1 MASIKQ
7 RYSAK
12 ELADMG
18 LEGLPTSKVGV
29 AKLALRENWAFVDVD
44 GNGGKRREY
53 TPPAP
58 VLNLIKA
65 RLLKDV
71 MGTAIVPVANL
82 PAAATP
88 SEQHLSAQQA
98 QTEGARR
105 AVLLAIDRLVE
116 KAGVSR
122 EAAMTSILT
131 AAKAGTLDEH
141 IEVALRIARD
151 NRGGK
156 GELYPSIR
164 TIKGWRA
171 AALDGD
177 SLAPAG
183 RKTMA
188 TIPVWA
194 KSFLEFYQQP
204 QKPSVAT
211 AYEMFIESESAA
223 VQKLLQNGQG
233 LPSIHQC
240 RRLIDKMGNV
250 SREVGR
256 MGSHDIRNIKGFK
269 RRKSGHMQPNDVWT
283 ADGHKF
289 DAEVAHPV
297 HKRAMRPEVTVIL
310 DVATRKV
317 VGWSIGLAE
326 SGFAVLDAIRH
337 GVVGHGLPALF
348 YVDNGSGYKNEL
360 MLDQAVGLMGRLG
373 VEMENSIAYNSQARG
388 VIESFH
394 KNLIKAAQKMPT
406 FIGDKM
412 DRQAKL
418 LAYKVTRKA
427 IKNADTA
434 TPLMPWETF
443 IQYIQSEMDRYNDKP
458 HRTLKGLSP
467 NQMWAHKVA
476 AGFEAMPVN
485 EAEAAYLFRPQMERS
500 VQRCEVSLFGNK
512 YYAKELEE
520 YHRDRVKVAYDIHD
534 GTKVW
539 IYSMDDQLIC
549 TAEFEANATEYF
561 AQSAIEYGKDKRLAG
576 REKRVL
582 LQLDEVQAE
591 RGKNLFV
598 EMGQAQELE
607 IPGLMSADKQAF
619 AYVEPDNLLKAPL
632 KTIEAAPSLQQVASG
647 SGEFVPVDENGEPLD
662 VRDMSPDE
670 RICHFYFLGMCQER
684 GAVLTKR
691 DAYWLGSY
699 PKTPEYKVLHARCTK
714 EVERSAR
721 MRAAIKET
729 NGW

>member
-1 MASIKQ
+1 MKTT
-7 RYSAK
+7 YSAK
-12 ELADMG
+12 ALADMG
-18 LEGLPTSKVGV
+18 LAGLPTTKANVIAL
-29 AKLALRENWAFVDVD
+29 AKRESWAFVEVA
-44 GNGGKRREY
+44 GAGGKRREY
-53 TPPAP
+53 TPPAY

-65 RLLKDV
+65 QLVIDV
-71 MGTAIVPVANL
+71 MGTAVVPVAHL
-82 PAAATP
+82 PAAAVESP
-88 SEQHLSAQQA
+88 AHLTGQQA
-98 QTEGARR
+98 QVEGARR

-131 AAKAGTLDEH
+131 AAKAGALDEH

-151 NRGGK
+151 NRGNK
-156 GELYPSIR
+156 GDGYPSIR

-171 AALDGD
+171 ALLDGE

-183 RKTMA
+183 CKLTVD
-188 TIPVWA
+188 IPVWA

-211 AYEMFIESESAA
+211 AYEMFVESDA
-223 VQKLLQNGQG
+223 VQKLLQNGLR

-240 RRLIDKMGNV
+240 RRFIDKMGNV

-269 RRKSGHMQPNDVWT
+269 RRKSGHLQPNDIWT

-289 DAEVAHPV
+289 DAEVAHPM
-297 HKRAMRPEVTVIL
+297 HKRAMRPEVTAIL
-310 DVATRKV
+310 DVATRKA

-337 GVVGHGLPALF
+337 GVVSHGLPALF
-348 YVDNGSGYKNEL
+348 YVDNGSGYKNVM
-360 MLDQAVGLMGRLG
+360 MLDKSVGLMGRLG

-406 FIGDKM
+406 FIGSKM

-427 IKNADTA
+427 IKNGDAA

-443 IQYIQSEMDRYNDKP
+443 IQYIQAEMDRYNNKP

-467 NQMWAHKVA
+467 NQAWAAKVE
-476 AGFEAMPVN
+476 AGFAAMTVN
-485 EAEAAYLFRPQMERS
+485 ECEAAYMFRPQMERS

-534 GTKVW
+534 GSMVW

-549 TAEFEANATEYF
+549 TAGFEANATEYF
-561 AQSAIEYGKDKRLAG
+561 AQSAIEHGKDKRLAG
-576 REKRVL
+576 REKRVQL
-582 LQLDEVQAE
+582 KLDEVYAE
-591 RGKNLFV
+591 RGGNRFV
-598 EMGQAQELE
+598 EMGEAQTIE
-607 IPGLMSADKQAF
+607 IPGLMGGDKREF
-619 AYVEPDNLLKAPL
+619 AYVEPVIDATPVLVEMVGISHPTEAVWAVPPTDEERYDEHVRLTEFLKNGGAL
-632 KTIEAAPSLQQVASG
+632 SEHQQVWLSG
-647 SGEFVPVDENGEPLD
+647 
-662 VRDMSPDE
+662 
-670 RICHFYFLGMCQER
+670 
-684 GAVLTKR
+684 
-691 DAYWLGSY
+691 Y
-699 PKTPEYKVLHARCTK
+699 PKTINFRLIAEKRKKA
-714 EVERSAR
+714 S
-721 MRAAIKET
+721 
-729 NGW
+729 